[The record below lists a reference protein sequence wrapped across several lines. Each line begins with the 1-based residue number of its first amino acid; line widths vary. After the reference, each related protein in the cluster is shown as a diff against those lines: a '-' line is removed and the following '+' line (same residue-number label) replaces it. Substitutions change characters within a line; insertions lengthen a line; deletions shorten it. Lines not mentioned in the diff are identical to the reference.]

1 MLEVLFFLL
10 EKRMQLVCTTFS
22 TESWRPEAGG
32 SEKNY
37 GRRFEAAAAVA
48 GAAVDVLPTAI
59 QPTITPSVEWSSCA
73 FQGKFFAEP
82 SETSEAP
89 FWRLLP
95 LHSVA
100 VGFLISLRTAIFLF
114 NSKITFVVQVQSRDF
129 RENSWNT
136 SFWNLILQQTEL
148 TTELFVLKVLFS

>member
-48 GAAVDVLPTAI
+48 GAVDVLPTAI
-59 QPTITPSVEWSSCA
+59 QPTITPSVEWSSC
-73 FQGKFFAEP
+73 FPRENF
-82 SETSEAP
+82 SLSRV
-89 FWRLLP
+89 RLVRLHFGGCFHCTVLP
-95 LHSVA
+95 IS
-100 VGFLISLRTAIFLF
+100 FLISLLTIFLF
-114 NSKITFVVQVQSRDF
+114 NSKFTVIVQVQTKDFSRIF
-129 RENSWNT
+129 GIP
-136 SFWNLILQQTEL
+136 FLILIL
-148 TTELFVLKVLFS
+148 

>member
-100 VGFLISLRTAIFLF
+100 M
-114 NSKITFVVQVQSRDF
+114 
-129 RENSWNT
+129 
-136 SFWNLILQQTEL
+136 
-148 TTELFVLKVLFS
+148 

>member
-1 MLEVLFFLL
+1 M
-10 EKRMQLVCTTFS
+10 
-22 TESWRPEAGG
+22 
-32 SEKNY
+32 
-37 GRRFEAAAAVA
+37 
-48 GAAVDVLPTAI
+48 
-59 QPTITPSVEWSSCA
+59 
-73 FQGKFFAEP
+73 
-82 SETSEAP
+82 
-89 FWRLLP
+89 
-95 LHSVA
+95 HSVA